1 MKYLILLLVVLAV
14 LWYWRN
20 ARRGD
25 APPPGRQGKAQPGAL
40 PQDMVRCP
48 VCSVHLPR
56 SDALPGPD
64 GQLYCCTAHR
74 TQAQDK

>member
-14 LWYWRN
+14 LWFWRN
-20 ARRGD
+20 ARGSGTPRAGKKPGGD
-25 APPPGRQGKAQPGAL
+25 AL

-64 GQLYCCTAHR
+64 GQLYCCAAHR
-74 TQAQDK
+74 EHARGK